1 MFCTNC
7 GSQIAAG
14 GFCANCGTQAAPA
27 ETAQA
32 QPTVNQTQPQ
42 APYTAP
48 YTAPY
53 GAAPKTNG
61 LAIASLVTSLVC
73 FGFIGLILGIVAS
86 NQIKNSNGT
95 QTGQGLATAGI
106 IIGAISTLVGI
117 IMLASPSFWYGFN
130 SSLYGY

>member
-27 ETAQA
+27 PAA
-32 QPTVNQTQPQ
+32 ANQTTP
-42 APYTAP
+42 PVTP

-53 GAAPKTNG
+53 GAPYGVVPKTNG

-73 FGFIGLILGIVAS
+73 FGFIGLILGIVAK

-95 QTGQGLATAGI
+95 QTGDGMATAGI
-106 IIGAISTLVGI
+106 IIGAISTLFGFW
-117 IMLASPSFWYGFN
+117 LLTSPDFWYGFN
-130 SSLYGY
+130 SSYYGY

>member
-27 ETAQA
+27 AANQA
-32 QPTVNQTQPQ
+32 QSPLNQTPPQ
-42 APYTAP
+42 APYAAP
-48 YTAPY
+48 YMAPY

-73 FGFIGLILGIVAS
+73 FGFVGLILGIVAS

-95 QTGQGLATAGI
+95 QTGQGMATAGI
-106 IIGAISTLVGI
+106 IIGGLTTLLWILLV
-117 IMLASPSFWYGFN
+117 ATPSFWYGFN
-130 SSLYGY
+130 STYYGY

>member
-14 GFCANCGTQAAPA
+14 GFCANCGAQAGSAP
-27 ETAQA
+27 TSPA
-32 QPTVNQTQPQ
+32 QPTVYQTPPQ
-42 APYTAP
+42 A
-48 YTAPY
+48 APY
-53 GAAPKTNG
+53 GAPYGMVPKTNG

-95 QTGQGLATAGI
+95 QTGQGMATAGI
-106 IIGAISTLVGI
+106 IIGAITTLFGFW
-117 IMLASPSFWYGFN
+117 LLTSPDFWYGFN
-130 SSLYGY
+130 SSYYGY

>member
-27 ETAQA
+27 PAA
-32 QPTVNQTQPQ
+32 ANQTTP
-42 APYTAP
+42 PVTP

-53 GAAPKTNG
+53 GAPYGVVPKTNG

-73 FGFIGLILGIVAS
+73 FGFVGLVLGIVAS

-95 QTGQGLATAGI
+95 QTGQGMATAGI
-106 IIGAISTLVGI
+106 IIGAISTLIGF
-117 IMLASPSFWYGFN
+117 LLLTSPGFWYGFN
-130 SSLYGY
+130 SSYNGY